1 MANFKTNIKATNY
14 ELTTEIREIIEQKT
28 AHFEKFMPVGADEEV
43 IMNVEVGKI
52 TDHHHQGLIYRAEFN
67 IKYKGQF
74 KRSESTQ
81 ENLRAAIEIASDEL
95 TRQIRKTKERRKD
108 LIKQGAD
115 RVKKW
120 LRFGR

>member
-14 ELTTEIREIIEQKT
+14 ELTNEIRSIIDQKS
-28 AHFEKFMPVGADEEV
+28 AHFEKFMPVGDDEEV
-43 IMNVEVGKI
+43 IMNVEIGKV
-52 TDHHHQGLIYRAEFN
+52 TDHHNQGLIYRAEFN

-95 TRQIRKTKERRKD
+95 VRQIRKTKEKRKD
-108 LIKQGAD
+108 MIKQGAD